1 MIDLDFR
8 QVYYQVLLKIYVKF
22 IVKNVE
28 INTVN
33 MNVSLKDLELTNS
46 LIDGVSVK
54 KKQLKRINGL
64 IRKIPNR
71 YKF

>member
-1 MIDLDFR
+1 
-8 QVYYQVLLKIYVKF
+8 
-22 IVKNVE
+22 
-28 INTVN
+28 